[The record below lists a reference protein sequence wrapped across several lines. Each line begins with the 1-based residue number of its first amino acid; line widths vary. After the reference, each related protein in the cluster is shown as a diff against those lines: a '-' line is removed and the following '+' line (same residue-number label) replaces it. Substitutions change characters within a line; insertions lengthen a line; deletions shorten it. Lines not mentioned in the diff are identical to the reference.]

1 MGRRVLREG
10 GIETGKGKWRGK
22 REEEKGGGGDRGGE
36 DEREKSEG
44 E

>member
-10 GIETGKGKWRGK
+10 GIETGKGKRRGK
-22 REEEKGGGGDRGGE
+22 SEEEKGGGGDRGGE